1 MVSNGFSF
9 IFCVDFVPHGLIWVF
24 AICKVVEKVEYKKRQ
39 ENTRKI
45 NKAFIGEIVLTN
57 YSVIWQKV
65 Q

>member
-24 AICKVVEKVEYKKRQ
+24 CNLQGGIEIEYRKRQ

-57 YSVIWQKV
+57 YR
-65 Q
+65 

>member
-24 AICKVVEKVEYKKRQ
+24 CNLQGVEKVKYRKRQ

>member
-24 AICKVVEKVEYKKRQ
+24 CNLQGGRESRIQ

>member
-1 MVSNGFSF
+1 MVFHSF
-9 IFCVDFVPHGLIWVF
+9 FVSILYRMGRFGYF
-24 AICKVVEKVEYKKRQ
+24 AICKVVEKVEYRKRQ

>member
-9 IFCVDFVPHGLIWVF
+9 IFCVDFVPHGPIWVF
-24 AICKVVEKVEYKKRQ
+24 CDLQGGIESRIQEKTGKYK
-39 ENTRKI
+39 KI

>member
-24 AICKVVEKVEYKKRQ
+24 CNLQGGRESRIQ
-39 ENTRKI
+39 EKI